1 MGRGWQVR
9 RPGWQVAGVGTIAV
23 MTTFDAETLR
33 RRFPALS
40 IEQDGRP
47 VALFDGPGGTQVP
60 DTVIDA
66 VAGYYRT
73 SNANHG
79 GSFLTSRR
87 SDASV
92 DAAHH
97 AMADLLG
104 ATSADEI
111 KFGANMTT
119 LTFHVSRSIAA
130 RMQPGDE
137 IVVTILDH
145 EGNVGPWK
153 AIAADRDLV
162 VRTID
167 IHEDDCTLAVEQL
180 DEILSSRTR
189 LVAVGWASNAVG
201 TINPVAEIV
210 RRAHAVG
217 AWTYLDAVH
226 AAPHLPIDVRA
237 VDTDFLACST
247 YKFFG
252 PHAGVLYGRREILDE
267 LPAYKL
273 RPAEDRFETGTGN
286 FEGLAGVTA
295 AVDYLAGVGASHGGA
310 AADAPRRQQLVA
322 AMTAIRAYEMDLYR
336 HLADGL
342 EAIPGL
348 RLYGITERSRFA
360 DRTPTAA
367 IRIDGI
373 HPRAIADALGA
384 EGIAV
389 WDGDFYATGLIERLG
404 LLDAGGVVRI
414 GLTHYNTA
422 AEVDRL
428 VEALGRIA
436 GFGPRAGTE
445 TRAAAAAH

>member
-1 MGRGWQVR
+1 
-9 RPGWQVAGVGTIAV
+9 
-23 MTTFDAETLR
+23 MTTFDVEALR
-33 RRFPALS
+33 RRFPALA
-40 IEQDGRP
+40 IEDGGRP

-60 DTVIDA
+60 ESVIAAIGD
-66 VAGYYRT
+66 YYRT
-73 SNANHG
+73 SNANHDG
-79 GSFLTSRR
+79 AFLTSRR

-92 DAAHH
+92 HEAHR
-97 AMADLLG
+97 AMADMLG
-104 ATSADEI
+104 AADAEEI
-111 KFGANMTT
+111 KFGANMTS
-119 LTFHVSRSIAA
+119 LTFHVSRSIGATMA
-130 RMQPGDE
+130 PGDE

-153 AIAADRDLV
+153 AIAADRGLV
-162 VRTID
+162 VRTLD
-167 IHEDDCTLAVEQL
+167 IRDADCTLALDQL
-180 DEILSSRTR
+180 DELLTDRTR

-210 RRAHAVG
+210 RRAHAAG

-226 AAPHLPIDVRA
+226 AAPHLPIDVAA
-237 VDTDFLACST
+237 VGTDFLACST

-252 PHAGVLYGRREILDE
+252 PHAGVLYGRAEVLDR

-286 FEGLAGVTA
+286 FEGLNGVTA
-295 AVDYLAGVGASHGGA
+295 AVEYLAEIGVTYGGASDGA
-310 AADAPRRQQLVA
+310 ARGDRVHAGMA
-322 AMTAIRAYEMDLYR
+322 AIRAYEMGIYR
-336 HLADGL
+336 RLADGL

-348 RLYGITERSRFA
+348 TLYGITDRDRFE

-367 IRIDGI
+367 LRLEGI
-373 HPRAIADALGA
+373 APRAVAEALGA

-404 LLDAGGVVRI
+404 LLERGGVVRI

-428 VEALGRIA
+428 VEALRRIA
-436 GFGPRAGTE
+436 AGA
-445 TRAAAAAH
+445 RPVAAVSSQG